1 MGAPKLKAG
10 CGYLFMGTVV
20 AVGLLMLMV
29 GIAPAADSEVVG
41 RRILTGIGLCV
52 VTGGLLFLIP
62 MRRAL
67 ARQAAQEK
75 LESDFPNQPWQ
86 WRPEWNSGRIEATGG
101 KAALAMWFFALLW
114 NTISWTS
121 VFAAWPQLGRGE
133 KAVWLVFLFP
143 VVGLLLLWSAI
154 YQTIRARKFGR
165 PVFLPTGVPG
175 VVGGYLGGV
184 IHVPAPVQPE
194 GDVSLAL
201 QACQTTVTGSGKNR
215 SVQTDIVWEHEVRIA
230 RENLAA
236 GPGGTDIPVLFH
248 IPAGQPDSELK
259 TSDPRTYWRLT
270 AKAAV
275 PGVDFEST
283 FEVPVFATGE
293 AVAEPEP
300 DQPLLAEYRDDTATP
315 ESLDAAGIT
324 VLPAGPGGHPA
335 ITFTSRHLGGTK
347 LVMTGLAFSAS
358 VGVATL
364 FVYGLW
370 VPALF
375 VGFFD
380 LIFLLIAYSV
390 WTGDTVVEVQPTE
403 VVVRARKLGGWKEQR
418 VPRGQIALIRTEKS
432 MRSGE
437 QQYYKLVLVGQ
448 AGADANQAV
457 AGEPFAL
464 RKIRYQLE
472 RARKNPA
479 APAAGQGTREL
490 IASLQSQ
497 PRFQVTAANHVPG
510 PALAESVIRMLER
523 QIGIKPGS

>member
-1 MGAPKLKAG
+1 VSAPKAKAG

-20 AVGLLMLMV
+20 AIGLMMTMV
-29 GIAPAADSEVVG
+29 GVSPAPDSEFTG
-41 RRILTGIGLCV
+41 RLVLTALGLCV
-52 VTGGLLFLIP
+52 VIGGILFLIP

-75 LESDFPNQPWQ
+75 LEADFPNQPWK

-114 NTISWTS
+114 NAISWTS

-133 KAVWLVFLFP
+133 KAFWLVFLFP
-143 VVGLLLLWSAI
+143 LVGLLVLWAAI
-154 YQTIRARKFGR
+154 YQTIRARKFGQ

-175 VVGGYLGGV
+175 VIGGYLGGV
-184 IHVPAPVQPE
+184 IHVPSTVQAE
-194 GDVSLAL
+194 TDVSLAL
-201 QACQTTVTGSGKNR
+201 QACRTTVTGSGKNR
-215 SVQTDIVWEHEVRIA
+215 SVQTDVLWEHEVRIA

-236 GPGGTDIPVLFH
+236 GTSGTDIPVLFH

-283 FEVPVFATGE
+283 FEVPVFTTGE
-293 AVAEPEP
+293 TVAAPEP
-300 DQPLLAEYRDDTATP
+300 DKPLLAEYRENTATP
-315 ESLDAAGIT
+315 EALATAGIM
-324 VLPAGPGGHPA
+324 VLPAGSGGHPA
-335 ITFTSRHLGGTK
+335 IAFSSRHIRGTK
-347 LVMTGLAFSAS
+347 IVMTALALAAS
-358 VGVATL
+358 VGVVVL
-364 FVYGLW
+364 FAFGLW
-370 VPALF
+370 VPALI

-390 WTGDTVVEVQPTE
+390 WTGDTEVEVQPGE
-403 VVVRARKLGGWKEQR
+403 VVVRSKKLGGWREQR
-418 VPRGQIALIRTEKS
+418 LPRDQIALVRTEKS

-437 QQYYKLVLVGQ
+437 TQYYKLVLVGQ

-472 RARKNPA
+472 RARKNPGT
-479 APAAGQGTREL
+479 PVAGQGTKEL
-490 IASLQSQ
+490 IASLRSQ
-497 PRFQVTAANHVPG
+497 PRFQLTAANNVPG
-510 PALAESVIRMLER
+510 PALAESVTRMLEER
-523 QIGIKPGS
+523 IGISR